1 MYTQAKQDLGA
12 AGAIIMMFLGAFLLP
27 LSWVGLLLMGI
38 GAVSIV
44 LLIWKV
50 LRDKH

>member
-1 MYTQAKQDLGA
+1 MDIQSKQDLGA
-12 AGAIIMMFLGAFLLP
+12 AGAIILMFLGAFLLP

-38 GAVSIV
+38 GAVAIV

-50 LRDKH
+50 LRRKH